1 MFDKIQNVY
10 DAIAYKYHDKAM
22 EEFHKGNR
30 DKGIKEAFKG
40 GMILAG
46 ISFMLVMACSVAVI
60 LACKI
65 CL

>member
-10 DAIAYKYHDKAM
+10 DAIAYKYRDKAM
-22 EEFHKGNR
+22 EEFYKGNR

-40 GMILAG
+40 GMILYG
-46 ISFMLVMACSVAVI
+46 IMSMLVVALSVVVI

-65 CL
+65 CC